1 MWILLIAYR
10 PTVRWPP
17 SIITTRSGS
26 GREGAYRRLP
36 FLQQR
41 QLLWT
46 RQTRERGNA
55 YWKLGGAGIYDV
67 ALHRHFALFQS
78 LLGILDLL
86 PEYNLKMRFIRAVQL
101 PDYFH
106 LNACSRSAPLLQA
119 WITTFENARRTPDRG
134 LWKLG
139 AEVDM
144 SAAREWWK
152 LEWAK
157 FDRRSGGGHFKFEFL
172 SPPEMWRILA
182 MTFRIDW
189 VRMRFR
195 NGEVGIFRLWSPRK
209 CMTSRSGASSW
220 WPLPWKCWK
229 RISKFLKITKTGKG
243 PSVLN
248 NHQTMKTNT
257 QHINTSLGLLVW
269 MRGKNSEMVKLDW

>member
-1 MWILLIAYR
+1 
-10 PTVRWPP
+10 
-17 SIITTRSGS
+17 
-26 GREGAYRRLP
+26 
-36 FLQQR
+36 
-41 QLLWT
+41 
-46 RQTRERGNA
+46 
-55 YWKLGGAGIYDV
+55 
-67 ALHRHFALFQS
+67 
-78 LLGILDLL
+78 
-86 PEYNLKMRFIRAVQL
+86 MRFIRAVQL

-134 LWKLG
+134 LWKPG

-182 MTFRIDW
+182 MTCRIDR

-209 CMTSRSGASSW
+209 CMTSQ
-220 WPLPWKCWK
+220 PLWGIVVVATSMEMLKPD
-229 RISKFLKITKTGKG
+229 KFLKITKTGKG

-269 MRGKNSEMVKLDW
+269 MRGKNSEMVKTWLVANWQINRSP